1 MTSFHASFA
10 PTARVLTF
18 LATYIKLN
26 FQAAFEYRVSF
37 WAQVFAMALNDAM
50 WVTFWALFFSR
61 FPVVRGYE
69 FRDVVLLWSFGA
81 VSFGLGTALFGGGW
95 RYAGL
100 VAQGGLDF
108 FLVLP
113 KPVLL
118 HVLVARMSV
127 SAWGDLL
134 FGLACYLLL
143 ARPSPVE
150 LAVFLALSLFSATL
164 FIAYAVIV
172 NAAAFWLGSAEGFA
186 DQVLNAML
194 TFALYPGSLF
204 SGAVKVLLFTA
215 LPAGV
220 IAWLPVS
227 LIRQWDW
234 STAALLALGGGLLIA
249 LAVWIFYTG
258 LRRYESGNLLAM
270 RG

>member
-1 MTSFHASFA
+1 MPPSHAA
-10 PTARVLTF
+10 IPRAARIVSF
-18 LATYIKLN
+18 LATYVRLN
-26 FQAAFEYRVSF
+26 LQAALEYRVSF

-69 FRDVVLLWSFGA
+69 FRDVVMLWSFGA
-81 VSFGLGTALFGGGW
+81 VAFGLGTALFGGAW

-108 FLVLP
+108 YLVLP

-134 FGLACYLLL
+134 FGFSCYLLL
-143 ARPSPVE
+143 ARPSAEE
-150 LAVFLALSLFSATL
+150 LAIFLALSVFSAAL

-172 NAAAFWLGSAEGFA
+172 NAASFWLGSAEGFA

-204 SGAVKVLLFTA
+204 SGAVKALLFTA
-215 LPAGV
+215 LPAGL
-220 IAWLPVS
+220 IAWLPVG

-234 STAALLALGGGLLIA
+234 GTAGLLALAGAAMIA
-249 LAVWIFYTG
+249 LAVWLFYLG